1 MTKKYFSDEV
11 YSKTLDSSEGSASD
25 MLIKTGAEKTIVIDT
40 PVYKDAV
47 MAFSLKGTGDEA
59 SINTFVG
66 GIKQFKFDI
75 DKVIYINN
83 VEAPHDYKYGTGIEI
98 HLHWMIKNNL
108 IAGDK
113 VKWQFEFAIGN
124 VVNGTNGMTVLCD
137 PANPTVFGTKIID
150 VEYTAPVG
158 GIPAGS
164 VMYSTLGVISAEAM
178 VDVKIGCA
186 MIGTLSRIAK
196 STGGTD
202 PAADTVY
209 AMNMG
214 IHYEVDT
221 LGSRTRTGK

>member
-25 MLIKTGAEKTIVIDT
+25 MLIKTGAGKTVVLDES
-40 PVYKDAV
+40 VYSDV
-47 MAFSLKGTGDEA
+47 PMTFSLKGTGDEA
-59 SINTFVG
+59 TMNTFVG
-66 GIKQFKFDI
+66 GIKQFKFDVS
-75 DKVIYINN
+75 KVIHINN
-83 VEAPHDYKYGTGIEI
+83 VEAPHDYKYGTGAEI

-124 VVNGTNGMTVLCD
+124 TRNGTNSMTILCD
-137 PANPTVFGTKIID
+137 PDNPTVFGTKTVD

-158 GIPAGS
+158 GIPAGT
-164 VMYSTLGVISAEAM
+164 VLYSTLGVVSAEAM
-178 VDVKIGCA
+178 ANVRIGCSL
-186 MIGTLSRIAK
+186 IGTLSRVAK
-196 STGGTD
+196 STGGTN

-214 IHYEVDT
+214 IHYEIDT
-221 LGSRTRTGK
+221 LGSRTRTEK

>member
-11 YSKTLDSSEGSASD
+11 YSKILDSSEGSASD
-25 MLIKTGAEKTIVIDT
+25 MLIKTGTGKTIVLDES
-40 PVYKDAV
+40 VYADAP

-75 DKVIYINN
+75 GKVLYINN
-83 VEAPHDYKYGTGIEI
+83 TEAPHDYKYGTGIEI

-124 VVNGTNGMTVLCD
+124 VVNGVNEMTILCD
-137 PANPTVFGTKIID
+137 PDNPTVFGAKTID

-158 GIPAGS
+158 GIPAGT
-164 VMYSTLGVISAEAM
+164 VLYSTLGIVSAEAM
-178 VDVKIGCA
+178 ANVRIGCA
-186 MIGTLSRIAK
+186 MIGTLSRVAK

-221 LGSRTRTGK
+221 LGSRTRTAK